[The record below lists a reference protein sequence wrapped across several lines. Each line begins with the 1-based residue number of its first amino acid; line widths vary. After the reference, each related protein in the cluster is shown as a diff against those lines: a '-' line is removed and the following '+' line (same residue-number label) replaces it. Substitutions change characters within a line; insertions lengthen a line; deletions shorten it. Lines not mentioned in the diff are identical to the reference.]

1 MGYIVIKTTDNAK
14 VSITTDFK
22 NLFLIKYG
30 KDGPKAFKMDTE
42 LLQKAIQQFGEPVDV
57 STIKEISISSQKRK
71 NNSHR
76 SS

>member
-42 LLQKAIQQFGEPVDV
+42 LLQKAIQLFGEPVDISNV
-57 STIKEISISSQKRK
+57 KEISMAPQKKK